1 VKVSEAEWRKQLW
14 DAIRRGKA
22 SEIIA
27 ALDKRNDVSNSK
39 VEKR

>member
-1 VKVSEAEWRKQLW
+1 MKVSEAEWRRELW

-27 ALDKRNDVSNSK
+27 ALDKRNSVGGDK